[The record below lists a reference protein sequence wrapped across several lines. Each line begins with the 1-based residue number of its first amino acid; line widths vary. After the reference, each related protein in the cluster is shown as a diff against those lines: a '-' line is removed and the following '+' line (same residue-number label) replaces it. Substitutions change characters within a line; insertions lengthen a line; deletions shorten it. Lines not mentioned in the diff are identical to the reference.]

1 MATLTRGLKALKA
14 KFDRAHA
21 DGMRAIADRD
31 YDGFADAIRRE
42 NEVLQRQSR
51 MIHALRAAVGLPAAV
66 PGVRRRSRRDDGS
79 GER

>member
-31 YDGFADAIRRE
+31 YEGFADAIRRE
-42 NEVLQRQSR
+42 NEVLQRQAR
-51 MIHALRAAVGLPAAV
+51 MIHEVRAAAGLPDV
-66 PGVRRRSRRDDGS
+66 PVRRRRPRHDDES